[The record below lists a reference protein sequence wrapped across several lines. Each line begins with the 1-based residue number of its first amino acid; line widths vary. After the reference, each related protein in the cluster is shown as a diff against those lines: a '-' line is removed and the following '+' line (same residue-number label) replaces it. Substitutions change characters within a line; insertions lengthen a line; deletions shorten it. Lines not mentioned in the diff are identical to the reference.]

1 MIGIGSD
8 QAEQY
13 AEEIRK
19 ACAAK
24 EILIGETSERVTI
37 SIGFTVS
44 RGDVELANM
53 MRIADQAL
61 YTAKRRGRDRVV
73 QADRRSLEIA

>member
-1 MIGIGSD
+1 
-8 QAEQY
+8 
-13 AEEIRK
+13 
-19 ACAAK
+19 
-24 EILIGETSERVTI
+24 VTI

-44 RGDVELANM
+44 RGDVDLAKM